1 MGEKSNFQLPNE
13 KVIVKFI
20 PRKKGMAANV
30 EDNHIISG
38 GMLERSFRRYCT
50 PITRQGSV
58 ANVLTKEEK
67 EFLEKA
73 TGNDFS
79 VYGDFWETFYVTL
92 FKEDSSNVFDMSTPM
107 GFISV
112 KVLEKYTDEIATSW
126 EDRNKRSTYM
136 FVITREDEEL
146 SEKKK
151 GFDSKKEAFK
161 AYGRIED
168 DHEKLIGVLKLLT
181 NKPIA
186 KTSSLKWTQAKVEEF
201 LDSNPD
207 RFLEII
213 QDDSLD
219 TKLLIERGIENK
231 IIIKKSNKYVTVDGL
246 DLCNADETPSYEN
259 AVKYLDN
266 PKNQEIR
273 SLIEAK
279 INSKE

>member
-1 MGEKSNFQLPNE
+1 MGEKSNFQLPDE

-20 PRKKGMAANV
+20 PRKRGMAANV

-38 GMLERSFRRYCT
+38 GMLERSFRRYSA
-50 PITRQGSV
+50 PITRQGSI
-58 ANVLTKEEK
+58 ANILSNAEK
-67 EFLEKA
+67 EYLEDV
-73 TGNDFS
+73 TGTNLS
-79 VYGDFWETFYVTL
+79 VYDKFWETFYVTL
-92 FKEDSSNVFDMSTPM
+92 FKESSNNVFDLSRPLDY
-107 GFISV
+107 ISV
-112 KVLEKYTDEIATSW
+112 RILEKYNDEIATSW

-168 DHEKLIGVLKLLT
+168 DHEKLVGILKLLT
-181 NKPIA
+181 NKPVA
-186 KTSSLKWTQAKVEEF
+186 KTSSTSWVQAKVEEF
-201 LDSNPD
+201 LDSNPE
-207 RFLEII
+207 RFLEMIK
-213 QDDSLD
+213 DDTLD
-219 TKLLIERGIENK
+219 TRLLIERGVENK
-231 IIIKKSNKYVTVDGL
+231 VIIKKANKYSTVDGL
-246 DLCNADETPSYEN
+246 DLCNADETPSYIN